1 MQLDRLLFWFFWCK
15 QQTPFVI
22 TKHHISINSSE
33 QQQKKI
39 IIFFFSF
46 FFFFFFLLSCVIKC
60 YSSTACRR
68 YAKRKTTEDHFI
80 SRRDP
85 GGETHNH
92 MHLKLRL
99 QKLWSKRAPCF
110 EAVPLDRVML
120 CLFYA
125 IYSTHGQKTTTRYL
139 WAQDFVGLLLPSSS
153 QRASAHSIRV
163 TLAEF
168 WKC

>member
-1 MQLDRLLFWFFWCK
+1 MQTTTTTT
-15 QQTPFVI
+15 TPFVI
-22 TKHHISINSSE
+22 TKHHISINHQNTTTKE
-33 QQQKKI
+33 NHH
-39 IIFFFSF
+39 

-68 YAKRKTTEDHFI
+68 YAKRKTTEDHVI